1 MYNDTRV
8 SVRGYVGGQPDIY
21 DNENGGQTVVFSI
34 GVTARAWNRQENR
47 MKDNETAWYSVR
59 CYGNLA
65 LNVAASIEKGSPVM
79 VRGRL
84 VSRAW
89 KDDSGIE
96 RSRHVIIA
104 DAVGIDLNTGTA
116 RFSRVR
122 RGDALESVSQV
133 GGIASTGPEPSEIDA
148 TEALTANAACEPSIF

>member
-1 MYNDTRV
+1 MYNDTRI

-47 MKDNETAWYSVR
+47 MKDGETAWYSVR
-59 CYGNLA
+59 CYGA
-65 LNVAASIEKGSPVM
+65 LGQNVATSISKGTPVM

-84 VSRAW
+84 AIRAW
-89 KDDSGIE
+89 KDDSGTE
-96 RSRHVIIA
+96 RTRHVIIA

-116 RFSRVR
+116 QFSRVR
-122 RGDALESVSQV
+122 RGDASEDVNEVEGS
-133 GGIASTGPEPSEIDA
+133 ASATSEPSEIEA
-148 TEALTANAACEPSIF
+148 TEALTAKAA

>member
-1 MYNDTRV
+1 MYNDTRI

-21 DNENGGQTVVFSI
+21 DNEDGGQTVVFSV
-34 GVTARAWNRQENR
+34 GVTARGWNRQENR
-47 MKDNETAWYSVR
+47 MKDGETAWYSVR

-65 LNVAASIEKGSPVM
+65 NNVAASIEKGSPVM

-84 VSRAW
+84 VTRAW

-116 RFSRVR
+116 RFSRVHR
-122 RGDALESVSQV
+122 DGSSGDQGTSDDKASQSSEE
-133 GGIASTGPEPSEIDA
+133 GEIDV
-148 TEALTANAACEPSIF
+148 TEALTAKAA

>member
-1 MYNDTRV
+1 MYNDTRI

-21 DNENGGQTVVFSI
+21 DNENGEQTVVFSV

-47 MKDNETAWYSVR
+47 MKDGETAWYSVR

-65 LNVAASIEKGSPVM
+65 RNVAASIEKGSPVM

-122 RGDALESVSQV
+122 RGEVQEDVNKVEDSASATSES
-133 GGIASTGPEPSEIDA
+133 SEVDVI
-148 TEALTANAACEPSIF
+148 EALTAKAA

>member
-1 MYNDTRV
+1 MYNDTRI
-8 SVRGYVGGQPDIY
+8 SVRGYVGADPDIY
-21 DNENGGQTVVFSI
+21 DNENGGQTVVFSV

-47 MKDNETAWYSVR
+47 MKDGETAWYSVR

-65 LNVAASIEKGSPVM
+65 NNVAASIEKGSPVM

-84 VSRAW
+84 ATRAW

-116 RFSRVR
+116 QFSRVR
-122 RGDALESVSQV
+122 RGDVLEEASEA
-133 GGIASTGPEPSEIDA
+133 GGAASADSELSEIDA
-148 TEALTANAACEPSIF
+148 IEALTAKAA

>member
-1 MYNDTRV
+1 MYNDTRI

-47 MKDNETAWYSVR
+47 MKDGETAWYSVR

-65 LNVAASIEKGSPVM
+65 HNVAASIEKGSPVM

-116 RFSRVR
+116 QFSRVR
-122 RGDALESVSQV
+122 RGEVPEEVSEAAAAAPA
-133 GGIASTGPEPSEIDA
+133 ASEPCEIDA
-148 TEALTANAACEPSIF
+148 TEALTAKAA